1 MAIFFFFV
9 ALEIKRELMDGYLSD
24 PREAALPAIA
34 AVVGMAM
41 PALVFVFFN
50 WGSPEEMRG

>member
-1 MAIFFFFV
+1 
-9 ALEIKRELMDGYLSD
+9 MDGDLSD
-24 PREAALPAIA
+24 PREAAMPAIA

-41 PALVFVFFN
+41 PTLVFVFFN